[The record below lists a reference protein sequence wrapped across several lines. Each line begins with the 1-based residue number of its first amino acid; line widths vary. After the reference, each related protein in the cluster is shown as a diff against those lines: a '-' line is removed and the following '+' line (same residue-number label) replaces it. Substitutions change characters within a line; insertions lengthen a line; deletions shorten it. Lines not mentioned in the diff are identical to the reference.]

1 MRAYLRE
8 GPGRQEKP
16 IKADLKGMS
25 EFPEDSGQSEGC
37 SWQRYDQRLGRERG
51 RGGGGCQGR
60 HWHTDTFLEWGTE
73 HACLFLSL
81 VQFFTAA

>member
-51 RGGGGCQGR
+51 RGGGAARG
-60 HWHTDTFLEWGTE
+60 DTGTQTPSWSGE
-73 HACLFLSL
+73 QSML
-81 VQFFTAA
+81 VFF